1 MKYHP
6 RIALI
11 AGLLITCSVQN
22 SRAQFDD
29 LPPPPLPVPESN
41 GDDYS
46 DSEGPSTPVEDSAG
60 SEMKSVKKTEPLNSK
75 EKQKFSRSEI
85 QDITDADFPET
96 IESFDFPNVDITD
109 VVKAISEL
117 TGKNF
122 IIDPG
127 VKGKITIIA
136 PSKITVAEAYRA
148 FLSALAI
155 HHYTIVPSGGFLKIK
170 RSRDAQKDS
179 IDTYSG
185 SYYPNTDQIITRI
198 VHLKYIS
205 AEQVQKELVR
215 FLHTADGD
223 MAVYSATNSLV
234 ISDYGSNIE
243 RIMKILNQLDVPGF
257 EEQMVVMQ
265 IRNAKAKDLADL
277 IDRIVNKGQNSQ
289 SQNRG
294 SFGGG
299 IPRFSR
305 TGSGGSQQGA
315 MYFMAIPDDRTN
327 SIIAVGNKAGIHR
340 VKELIEQ
347 LDFPMKTG
355 ENGGVYVYYVKYGD
369 AEKIAQTLS
378 GVAKDS
384 APKPNTNGSNLGG
397 SPFTPP
403 LPMNNNASSSGADFF
418 GGEVK
423 IAADKNTNSLV
434 VTASRPDYKMVL
446 NLLQKLDIPRDQVF
460 VEAYILEMNASDGVN
475 WGVGYY
481 KYGDGGYGKS
491 GFNGGLDLA
500 SMLSPTAGQGAILG
514 FSDNAK
520 IKITDPLTKAEVTI
534 PSLVGFINFLKNVK
548 KANIL
553 STPQIIAMDNE
564 EAYIDV
570 GNKVA
575 TRATASTSATG
586 ATTYTPELEDATI
599 KLTIKPFISPS
610 SETIRMEIKQE
621 VKQLVNVTLPK
632 NLQDNSQSIAK
643 REIKTNVVVKNG
655 DTIILGGLIQE
666 QEKEVV
672 SKVPFLGDIPVIGWL
687 FKSKDLQKEKLNM
700 LTLLS
705 PRIIRNTDQSRKI
718 LTEKLED
725 RVDFIKD
732 IGGNDPFGTKL
743 NKLLPRSDASLAGT
757 SPENQNHKVNT
768 PIQEKTQEKTNDKE
782 INLDEDPKTSSKEIQ

>member
-1 MKYHP
+1 MKYQH
-6 RIALI
+6 RLLFIVA
-11 AGLLITCSVQN
+11 LLITLN
-22 SRAQFDD
+22 SHNSKAQFDD
-29 LPPPPLPVPESN
+29 VPPPPPIPESN
-41 GDDYS
+41 GDEF
-46 DSEGPSTPVEDSAG
+46 SEEAESYE
-60 SEMKSVKKTEPLNSK
+60 SETESPLSKSSEKKQEVLTKK
-75 EKQKFSRSEI
+75 EKDKFSRAATHEI
-85 QDITDADFPET
+85 SDADYPET

-170 RSRDAQKDS
+170 RARDAQKDS

-234 ISDYGSNIE
+234 ISDYGSNID

-257 EEQMVVMQ
+257 EEQMKVIQ

-277 IDRIVNKGQNSQ
+277 IDRIVNKGQS
-289 SQNRG
+289 SQNRNSG
-294 SFGGG
+294 SFGSG
-299 IPRFSR
+299 IPRFTR
-305 TGSGGSQQGA
+305 TGSGGQQGA

-327 SIIAVGNKAGIHR
+327 SIIAVGNKAGILR
-340 VKELIEQ
+340 VKQLIAQ
-347 LDFPMKTG
+347 LDFRMKPD

-378 GVAKDS
+378 GVTKDS
-384 APKPNTNGSNLGG
+384 APKSGGAANSNPMGMPGG
-397 SPFTPP
+397 APIV
-403 LPMNNNASSSGADFF
+403 ASATEIF

-423 IAADKNTNSLV
+423 ISADKNTNSLV
-434 VTASRPDYKMVL
+434 VTAARSDYEMVL
-446 NLLQKLDIPRDQVF
+446 NLLEKLDIPRDQVF
-460 VEAYILEMNASDGVN
+460 VEAYILEMNASDGAN

-481 KYGDGGYGKS
+481 RYGDSGYGKS
-491 GFNGGLDLA
+491 GFNGGMDLA
-500 SMLSPTAGQGAILG
+500 SLLSPTGGQGAVLG
-514 FSDNAK
+514 FGSNQTVK
-520 IKITDPLTKAEVTI
+520 VTDPVSKSEITI
-534 PSLVGFINFLKNVK
+534 PNLIGFINFLKNVK

-553 STPQIIAMDNE
+553 STPQILAMDNE

-575 TRATASTSATG
+575 TRVNTTTTATG
-586 ATTYTPELEDATI
+586 TTYSPELEDATI

-610 SETIRMEIKQE
+610 SESIRMELKQE
-621 VKQLVNVTLPK
+621 VKQISNVTLPK
-632 NLQDNSQSIAK
+632 NLQDNSQPLAK
-643 REIKTNVVVKNG
+643 REIKTNVVVNNG
-655 DTIILGGLIQE
+655 DTIVLGGLIQE

-687 FKSKDLQKEKLNM
+687 FKSKDLLKEKVNM

-705 PRIIRNTDQSRKI
+705 PRIIRNSDQHRKV

-725 RVDFIKD
+725 RVGFVKEV
-732 IGGNDPFGTKL
+732 GGTDPFGEKL
-743 NKLLPRSDASLAGT
+743 NKLITRSDKAKAEATTNS
-757 SPENQNHKVNT
+757 NKVST
-768 PIQEKTQEKTNDKE
+768 PIQKKENDKE
-782 INLDEDPKTSSKEIQ
+782 ETPSENEDQEIEL